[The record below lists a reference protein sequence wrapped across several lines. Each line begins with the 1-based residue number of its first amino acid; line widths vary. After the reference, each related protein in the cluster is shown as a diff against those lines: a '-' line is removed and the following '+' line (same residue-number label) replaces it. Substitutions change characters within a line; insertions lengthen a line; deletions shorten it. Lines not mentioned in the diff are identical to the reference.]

1 MQDNTDHKAPEHGD
15 SIDAHSFS
23 DPIVPI
29 DFTPPD
35 VDKKRLG
42 FKPKWPHFLVAGF
55 LIVAGIAGWFVLTA
69 KSISIQV
76 TPVTAAVEVNSGFHI
91 KVGQRYLMRPGT
103 YGVSIRNEG
112 YHQENLQLDIGE
124 PSAQDFPIQMRELPG
139 IVSVEVS
146 GVNGPLSGADVS
158 LNGESIGRTP
168 LRNVQIE
175 PGEYVL
181 SVQAERYQP
190 DSQTIVV
197 LGKQQDNA
205 FALTLEQA
213 WAEVSFST
221 TPPGAEV
228 QLDGQ
233 ALGVTPYTAEVLQGE
248 HEVTLKLAGHKAW
261 QDELEIIA
269 GQNIQLT
276 NIPLERA
283 DGLVF
288 IRSQPSGANV
298 TINGEFRGQ
307 TPLEVAL
314 APGQPHELNFF
325 RSGFNA
331 ANRTLTT
338 RPDEEQD
345 ITVALVPITSTVQ
358 VITEPAD
365 AELYVDGEFKG
376 SATQTLE
383 LLAASQIIE
392 VRKEGYVPYTGSF
405 TSRPGLEQELRI
417 TLKSLE
423 QARLEAIKPVI
434 TTVAGQTLKLLYPGQ
449 FTMGASRRE
458 PGRRANEDLREVRL
472 EKPFYLSPHEVT
484 NAQFKRF
491 RANHSSGVLQ
501 GRTLD
506 LDNQPVL
513 QVTWN
518 DAALYCNWLSEQEGL
533 PVFYNFDGDEYTGF
547 NPEAT
552 GYRLP
557 TEAEWEWAA
566 RTDGSDNIL
575 RYPWGEQMPPPERA
589 GNFADMSVRSFMGAY
604 ISGYDDTFLGTAPVG
619 QFPVNSHGMYDMA
632 GNVSEWVHDY
642 YGTTLSLGNSVEVDP
657 QGPSSGTYHTIKGSS
672 WAHSG
677 ITELRLSFRDFG
689 DTARNDLGFRIAR
702 YLEE

>member
-1 MQDNTDHKAPEHGD
+1 MQDNTDSKTPEHGEA
-15 SIDAHSFS
+15 IDAHSFS

-35 VDKKRLG
+35 VEKKRRG

-55 LIVAGIAGWFVLTA
+55 LVVAGAAAWFVLTA
-69 KSISIQV
+69 KSVSIQV
-76 TPVTAAVEVNSGFHI
+76 SPITAAVEVTSGFHI
-91 KVGQRYLMRPGT
+91 KVGQRYLMRSGT
-103 YGVSIRNEG
+103 YDVSISNEG
-112 YHQENLQLDIGE
+112 YHSEDLQLAIGE

-139 IVSVEVS
+139 IVSVEVA
-146 GVNGPLSGADVS
+146 GVNGQLNGASVS
-158 LNGESIGRTP
+158 LDGEIIGRTP
-168 LRNVQIE
+168 LRNLEIE

-181 SVQAERYQP
+181 SVEADRYQS

-197 LGKQQDNA
+197 LGRQQEND
-205 FALTLEQA
+205 FAITLEQA

-221 TPPGAEV
+221 NPAGAEV
-228 QLDGQ
+228 QLNGQ
-233 ALGVTPYTAEVLQGE
+233 ALGLTPYTAEILQGE

-261 QDELEIIA
+261 QDDLEIIA
-269 GQNIQLT
+269 GENIQLS
-276 NIPLERA
+276 NIALERA

-314 APGQPHELNFF
+314 APGQQHELNFF

-331 ANRTLTT
+331 ANRTLET

-345 ITVALVPITSTVQ
+345 ITVSLVPITSTVQ
-358 VITEPAD
+358 VITEPGD

-376 SATQTLE
+376 AANQTLE

-417 TLKSLE
+417 SLKSLE
-423 QARLEAIKPVI
+423 QARLEAIQPII

-472 EKPFYLSPHEVT
+472 EKPFYLSPNEVT

-518 DAALYCNWLSEQEGL
+518 DAAMYCNWLSEQEGL
-533 PVFYNFDGDEYTGF
+533 PVFYNFDGDEYAGF
-547 NPEAT
+547 NPEST

-575 RYPWGEQMPPPERA
+575 RYPWGDQMPPPERA
-589 GNFADMSVRSFMGAY
+589 GNFADTSVRGFMGAY

-642 YGTTLSLGNSVEVDP
+642 YGTTLSLGSSVEVDP
-657 QGPSSGTYHTIKGSS
+657 QGPTSGAYHTIKGSS